1 MKTITKIIYYF
12 KILLFTIHFYFVF
25 AMLHDILDTKFF
37 GYLFLIIYFVYI
49 IKTIIELLSKKD
61 RYKNDLIYNFMQIG
75 FLSYIV
81 FISIKVNVNVMYV
94 TNMTYPYFRTNYII
108 ISILII
114 FSLIY
119 SFIELDNK
127 KTWNN

>member
-94 TNMTYPYFRTNYII
+94 TNITYPYFRTNFII

>member
-1 MKTITKIIYYF
+1 MKKINKIIYYF

-25 AMLHDILDTKFF
+25 AMLHDILDTKIF
-37 GYLFLIIYFVYI
+37 GYLFLLVYFIYI
-49 IKTIIELLSKKD
+49 IKSIKELLSKKD

-75 FLSYIV
+75 FLSYII

-114 FSLIY
+114 FSLVY

-127 KTWNN
+127 KIWKN